1 MKSVDN
7 SSEQKQGSD
16 CSTRK
21 KRFVTVCHGL
31 TRQFHHNKKDMDQNS
46 GDLIVLDW
54 DLDQDEVNSS
64 FSEVNTLSLAQPE
77 VLSASDLDL
86 TIALL
91 TKSETSDLFFSD
103 TSDTASVSNEDQLV
117 TFESDDED
125 LLLQQDNV
133 SGCYSTI
140 NVRGR

>member
-1 MKSVDN
+1 M
-7 SSEQKQGSD
+7 
-16 CSTRK
+16 
-21 KRFVTVCHGL
+21 
-31 TRQFHHNKKDMDQNS
+31 
-46 GDLIVLDW
+46 DW